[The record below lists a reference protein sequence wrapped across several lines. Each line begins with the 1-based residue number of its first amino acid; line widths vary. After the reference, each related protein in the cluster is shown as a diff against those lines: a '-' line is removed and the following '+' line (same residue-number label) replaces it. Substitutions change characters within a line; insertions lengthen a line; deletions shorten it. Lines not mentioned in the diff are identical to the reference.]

1 MNRRVFLRGMG
12 LLFGALSGLPVA
24 RVWSQDTLVAVVYP
38 ELAEPYRTIFAQMVQ
53 GVRDAGG
60 PAVVPLCLDSDIGSA
75 GLGAYLRQS
84 GIKKVIVLGRKAIKA
99 ASDLGAEVQLVLG
112 GAVLAPSSETR
123 FASSISLTPDTDQLF
138 TVLRQLAPDVRR
150 VFTVFSPVQS
160 GWLIE
165 LARESA
171 RQRGL
176 ELAAV
181 QADDLR
187 TAAREH
193 GRQLE
198 TLDAKHDGV
207 WLLQDPTTV
216 DDTTVLP
223 LVLRLA
229 WDRQL
234 VTFSSSLPHVKKGA
248 LFALYPDN
256 VGLGRELAQ
265 LMRAPTP
272 GVIHP
277 ARRLKRA
284 LNTRTAAHLGL
295 VVQRTAFDA
304 VFPEQ

>member
-1 MNRRVFLRGMG
+1 MG
-12 LLFGALSGLPVA
+12 LVVGAMTGLPA
-24 RVWSQDTLVAVVYP
+24 RRAWPQDARIAVVYP
-38 ELAEPYRTIFAQMVQ
+38 ELAEPYRTVFAQMVQ
-53 GVRDAGG
+53 GVREVGG
-60 PAVVPLCLDSDIGSA
+60 SAVVPLCLESDIGAS

-84 GIKKVIVLGRKAIKA
+84 GIKKAIVLGRKAIKA
-99 ASDLGAEVQLVLG
+99 AGDLGAEVQLVLG
-112 GAVLAPSSETR
+112 GAVLAPSAETR
-123 FASSISLTPDTDQLF
+123 LASSISLTPDTDQLF
-138 TVLRQLAPDVRR
+138 TVLRQLAPAVQR
-150 VFTVFSPVQS
+150 VFTVFSPSKS

-176 ELAAV
+176 ELVAA

-187 TAAREH
+187 TATREH

-198 TLDAKHDGV
+198 TLDTKRDSV

-216 DDTTVLP
+216 DDSTVLP

-229 WDRQL
+229 WQRQL
-234 VTFSSSLPHVKKGA
+234 VTFSSSLPHVKKGV

-272 GVIHP
+272 GVVHP
-277 ARRLKRA
+277 AHRLKRA

-295 VVQRTAFDA
+295 VAQRTAFDA